1 MKWSNLASNNVYLK
15 NFSSSKLL
23 TNLLEE
29 GEKAKVGLLNTN
41 TRAPQSFRSKTPQLQ
56 YFKVYQIMLSNRLR
70 SFLTLKGSS
79 LVLTKVKNRIKKILN
94 PNLTPVL
101 KLRSLIRKMRQK
113 NKKHLEAENRNKISN
128 PMIQQTRNNRN
139 LLENVAGHQE

>member
-23 TNLLEE
+23 INLLEE

-56 YFKVYQIMLSNRLR
+56 YFKVYQIMLNNRLR

-101 KLRSLIRKMRQK
+101 KLRSLIRVDLTFQMVVRR
-113 NKKHLEAENRNKISN
+113 LC
-128 PMIQQTRNNRN
+128 
-139 LLENVAGHQE
+139 